1 MHSFLP
7 ACALAT
13 LVSGSHLS
21 SSVGSKSFFEE
32 QDDEIDT
39 GTYVIEVT
47 EFKSEVK
54 FDPRGHC
61 AASEAISCNSREM
74 AKTAG
79 HGPYFGEFGW
89 VLSSSPGNVTL

>member
-1 MHSFLP
+1 MRASDAGLWETFL
-7 ACALAT
+7 LRGT
-13 LVSGSHLS
+13 
-21 SSVGSKSFFEE
+21 KSFIEE

-54 FDPRGHC
+54 FDLRGHC